1 VKKGLFSTRW
11 GTEKSKRN
19 QGRRK
24 RRSEERVVVA
34 EEEAG
39 DLENK
44 RCKG

>member
-1 VKKGLFSTRW
+1 M
-11 GTEKSKRN
+11 N

-44 RCKG
+44 RCKGWEIWELGIG